1 MNMSFKKPISS
12 LVLIYTEDFK
22 VLLMERAD
30 KKAFWQSVTGS
41 LEENETPRETA
52 AREVFEETGI
62 NTNQYTLEDWHLYHV
77 YEIYAHWRFR
87 YAPDITHNTEHIFG
101 LILPSI
107 IPIQLSEH
115 EHVRYLWVDWREA
128 MDKVF
133 SWTNVEAIKKLAEIH
148 QLKL

>member
-1 MNMSFKKPISS
+1 MSFKKPISS

-41 LEENETPRETA
+41 LEANETPSEAA

-62 NTNQYTLEDWHLYHV
+62 NTNQYSLEDWHLSHV
-77 YEIYAHWRFR
+77 YEIYVHWRYR
-87 YAPDITHNTEHIFG
+87 YAPDVIHNTEHIFG
-101 LILPSI
+101 LKVPAA
-107 IPIQLSEH
+107 IPIKLSAD
-115 EHVRYLWVDWREA
+115 EHVQYLWLDWKEA

>member
-1 MNMSFKKPISS
+1 MAFKKPVSS

-30 KKAFWQSVTGS
+30 KKGFWQSVTGS
-41 LEENETPRETA
+41 LEENETPRDA
-52 AREVFEETGI
+52 AIREVFEETGI
-62 NTNQYTLEDWHLYHV
+62 DATQYHVEDWELSHV
-77 YEIYAHWRFR
+77 YEIYAHWRYR
-87 YAPDITHNTEHIFG
+87 YAPDITHNREHIFA
-101 LILPSI
+101 LKVPAS
-107 IPIQLSEH
+107 IPIQLSAD
-115 EHVRYLWVDWREA
+115 EHVQYLWVDWRDA

>member
-1 MNMSFKKPISS
+1 MSFKKPISS

-62 NTNQYTLEDWHLYHV
+62 NTNQYTLEDWHLSHV

-101 LILPSI
+101 LKLPSI

-128 MDKVF
+128 MNKVF

>member
-1 MNMSFKKPISS
+1 MSFKKPISS

-41 LEENETPRETA
+41 LEENETPIEAA
-52 AREVFEETGI
+52 AREVFEETGV
-62 NTNQYTLEDWHLYHV
+62 NTNQYLLEDWHLSHV
-77 YEIYAHWRFR
+77 YEIYAHWRYR
-87 YAPDITHNTEHIFG
+87 YAPNITHNTEHIFG
-101 LILPSI
+101 LKVPSV

-115 EHVRYLWVDWREA
+115 EHAQYQWVDWKEA

>member
-1 MNMSFKKPISS
+1 MPFKKPISS

-62 NTNQYTLEDWHLYHV
+62 NTNQYTLEDWHLSHV

-115 EHVRYLWVDWREA
+115 EHVRYLWVDWRDA

>member
-1 MNMSFKKPISS
+1 MSFKKPISS

-62 NTNQYTLEDWHLYHV
+62 NTNQYTLEDWHLSHV

-101 LILPSI
+101 LKLPSI

-115 EHVRYLWVDWREA
+115 EHVTYLWVDWREA

-133 SWTNVEAIKKLAEIH
+133 SWTNVEAIKKLAEIY

>member
-1 MNMSFKKPISS
+1 MAFKKPVSS

-30 KKAFWQSVTGS
+30 KKGFWQSVTGS
-41 LEENETPRETA
+41 LEENETPRDA
-52 AREVFEETGI
+52 AIREVFEETGI
-62 NTNQYTLEDWHLYHV
+62 DSTQYHLEDLELSHV
-77 YEIYAHWRFR
+77 YEIYAHWRYR
-87 YAPDITHNTEHIFG
+87 YAPDITHNTEHIFA
-101 LILPSI
+101 LKVPAS
-107 IPIQLSEH
+107 IPIQLSAD
-115 EHVRYLWVDWREA
+115 EHVQYLWVDWRDA

>member
-1 MNMSFKKPISS
+1 MAFKKPVSS

-41 LEENETPRETA
+41 LEENETPRDA
-52 AREVFEETGI
+52 AIREVFEETGI
-62 NTNQYTLEDWHLYHV
+62 DSTQYQLEDWELSHV
-77 YEIYAHWRFR
+77 YEIYAHWRYR
-87 YAPDITHNTEHIFG
+87 YAPDITHNTEHIFA
-101 LILPSI
+101 LKVPVS
-107 IPIQLSEH
+107 IPIQLSAD
-115 EHVRYLWVDWREA
+115 EHVQYLWVNWRDA

>member
-1 MNMSFKKPISS
+1 MSFKKPISS

-41 LEENETPRETA
+41 LEENETPIEAA
-52 AREVFEETGI
+52 AREVFEETGV
-62 NTNQYTLEDWHLYHV
+62 NTNQYLLEDWHLSHV
-77 YEIYAHWRFR
+77 YEIYAHWRYR

-101 LILPSI
+101 LKLPSV

-115 EHVRYLWVDWREA
+115 VQYLWVDWKEA

>member
-1 MNMSFKKPISS
+1 MSFKKPISS

-22 VLLMERAD
+22 VLLMERSD

-62 NTNQYTLEDWHLYHV
+62 NTNQYTLEDWHLSHV

-115 EHVRYLWVDWREA
+115 EHVRYLWVDWRDA